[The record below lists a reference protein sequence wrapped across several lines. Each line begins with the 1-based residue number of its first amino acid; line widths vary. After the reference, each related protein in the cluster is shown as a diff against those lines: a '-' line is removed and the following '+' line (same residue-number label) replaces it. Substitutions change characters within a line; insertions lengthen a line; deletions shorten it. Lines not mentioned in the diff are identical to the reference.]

1 MDPMTQMQQNPL
13 FQWWTSALQGQIRN
27 LTALTGEIQRL
38 EEKSIEHAQ
47 NAVDE
52 TARLTKEA
60 LTAATQMQAAW
71 RKMAIEATSRS
82 ATQ

>member
-1 MDPMTQMQQNPL
+1 MDPMTQMQQNPF

-27 LTALTGEIQRL
+27 LTALSGELQRL

-60 LTAATQMQAAW
+60 LSAANQMHAAW
-71 RKMAIEATSRS
+71 RKMALEATTRS
-82 ATQ
+82 AQQ

>member
-13 FQWWTSALQGQIRN
+13 FQWWNTALQGQIRN

-47 NAVDE
+47 KAVDE

-71 RKMAIEATSRS
+71 RKMAIEASQP
-82 ATQ
+82 AAE